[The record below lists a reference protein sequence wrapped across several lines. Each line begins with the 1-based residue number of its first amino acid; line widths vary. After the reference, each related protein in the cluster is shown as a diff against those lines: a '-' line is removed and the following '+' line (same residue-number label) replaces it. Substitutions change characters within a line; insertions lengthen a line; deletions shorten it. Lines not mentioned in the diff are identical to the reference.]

1 VVAVSFSFLELTFP
15 TANPQTL
22 GSGKYQVTAGI
33 ETSRPLRSF
42 DDGASRHQLSLNGLV
57 QQVVSVA
64 GDSSA
69 KDINYTK
76 FELGIGDVWRQDYS
90 IKLTVKP
97 VLDWQQE
104 GKTGA
109 VAELEGGLNLSP
121 GWRLTLMLGGQ
132 LWGAGVPSTY
142 SKRAELKLRHDF

>member
-1 VVAVSFSFLELTFP
+1 V
-15 TANPQTL
+15 
-22 GSGKYQVTAGI
+22 GI
-33 ETSRPLRSF
+33 EASRPLRSI
-42 DDGASRHQLSLNGLV
+42 DGGPGMHQFSSSGLAE
-57 QQVVSVA
+57 QVVSVA
-64 GDSSA
+64 GDPSA

-97 VLDWQQE
+97 AIDWQQE

-121 GWRLTLMLGGQ
+121 GWRLSLMLGGQ